1 MDRFYVQYLYRH
13 IGAID
18 FTVQLRVWS
27 QAVSRAGR
35 SAAVPIGLAF
45 ACRQLAARP
54 DGERGSG
61 NRSSASRTKE
71 IAMTETVLQKPPASE
86 DDTRAGNEA
95 RVRRLLGRDW
105 RLLVGG
111 KQVPAASGRT
121 FAVESPYT
129 QEVIA
134 EVPDAGEE
142 DVEAAIAAASEAAR
156 HWRKVPVPRRAR
168 YASELADA
176 ISERAADFAV
186 LDAIDSGAPV
196 TEMRSDAGFAAAM
209 LRTFAGLGL
218 ELKGSTIPASENL
231 HFTVREPF
239 GVTARIIPFNHPFMF
254 AAGKIAASLVA
265 GNATVLKPPE
275 LAPLSALLFGEVA
288 REVLPPGVLSIV
300 VGDGPRVPRAIVRHK
315 VVRRIGFIGSV
326 ATGQAIQRD
335 AAESGIKE
343 VSLELGGKNALI
355 AFPDADPAEVARGAV
370 AGMNFTWA
378 GQSCGSTSRLLVHDS
393 FAADVLDEIRR
404 LLAGLTVSSP
414 LDPASQMGT
423 VISRHHYERIL
434 GVIEDAR
441 NEGAEVVTGGTR
453 PANLDR
459 GYFIEPTVLAVGRDA
474 RVAREEVFGPVM
486 SVLRW
491 KDEDD
496 AVALANSVD
505 YGLTAA
511 VWTNDVRRA
520 HRVAS
525 ELEAGFVWIN
535 GSSRHFPGVPFG
547 GVKNSGIGRE
557 ESVEELLSYTTVKS
571 INVMR

>member
-1 MDRFYVQYLYRH
+1 MDRFYDQYLYRH

-86 DDTRAGNEA
+86 GDTRAGNEA

-111 KQVPAASGRT
+111 RQVPAASGRT

-156 HWRKVPVPRRAR
+156 RWRRVPVPQRAR

-176 ISERAADFAV
+176 IEERAADFAV

-231 HFTVREPF
+231 HYTVREPF

-254 AAGKIAASLVA
+254 AGKIAASLVA
-265 GNATVLKPPE
+265 GNATVLKPSE
-275 LAPLSALLFGEVA
+275 LAPLSALLLGEVA
-288 REVLPPGVLSIV
+288 AQVLPPGVLSII
-300 VGDGPRVPRAIVRHK
+300 VGDGPQVPRAIVRHEE
-315 VVRRIGFIGSV
+315 VRRIGFTGSV

-335 AAESGIKE
+335 AAESGIKA

-355 AFPDADPAEVARGAV
+355 AFPDADPAEVARAAV

-378 GQSCGSTSRLLVHDS
+378 GQSCGSMSRLLVHDS
-393 FAADVLDEIRR
+393 FAGAVLDEISR
-404 LLAGLTVSSP
+404 LLADLTVSSP

-453 PANLDR
+453 PDHLDR
-459 GYFIEPTVLAVGRDA
+459 GYFIEPTVLAVDRAA
-474 RVAREEVFGPVM
+474 RVAREEVFGPVL

-491 KDEDD
+491 TDEDD

-520 HRVAS
+520 HRVAG
-525 ELEAGFVWIN
+525 ELEAGFVWVN
-535 GSSRHFPGVPFG
+535 GVSRHFLGVPFG

-557 ESVEELLSYTTVKS
+557 ECVEELLSYTTVKS

>member
-1 MDRFYVQYLYRH
+1 MTGTALH
-13 IGAID
+13 N
-18 FTVQLRVWS
+18 
-27 QAVSRAGR
+27 
-35 SAAVPIGLAF
+35 SAAQEAGTW
-45 ACRQLAARP
+45 
-54 DGERGSG
+54 E
-61 NRSSASRTKE
+61 
-71 IAMTETVLQKPPASE
+71 
-86 DDTRAGNEA
+86 GNEA

-105 RLLVGG
+105 RLLAGG
-111 KQVPAASGRT
+111 RQVAAASGRT
-121 FAVESPYT
+121 FPVESPYT

-142 DVEAAIAAASEAAR
+142 DVQSAVAAASEAAR
-156 HWRKVPVPRRAR
+156 QWREVPVPQRAR
-168 YASELADA
+168 YVSQLADA
-176 ISERAADFAV
+176 IEERAQDFAV
-186 LDAIDSGAPV
+186 LDAIDAGAPV
-196 TEMRSDAGFAAAM
+196 SEMRADVDRSLEM
-209 LRTFAGLGL
+209 LRMFAGLGL

-231 HFTVREPF
+231 HYTVREPF
-239 GVTARIIPFNHPFMF
+239 GVTARIVPFNHPFMF
-254 AAGKIAASLVA
+254 AAKVAASLVA

-275 LAPLSALLFGEVA
+275 LAPLSALLLGEVA
-288 REVLPPGVLSIV
+288 GEVLPPGVLSVV

-315 VVRRIGFIGSV
+315 EVRRIGFIGSV

-335 AAESGIKE
+335 AAESGVKQ

-355 AFPDADPAEVARGAV
+355 AFPDAEPAEVARAAV

-393 FAADVLDEIRR
+393 LADAVLDEIRQ
-404 LLAGLTVSSP
+404 LLSGLSVGSP

-441 NEGAEVVTGGTR
+441 KEGAELLAGGKR
-453 PANLDR
+453 PPHPDR
-459 GYFIEPTVLAVGRDA
+459 GYFIEPTVLAVDRTA
-474 RVAREEVFGPVM
+474 RIAREEVFGPVL

-520 HRVAS
+520 HRVADA
-525 ELEAGFVWIN
+525 LQAGFV
-535 GSSRHFPGVPFG
+535 
-547 GVKNSGIGRE
+547 
-557 ESVEELLSYTTVKS
+557 
-571 INVMR
+571 